1 MKNLIN
7 DYKNGLD
14 EISVLLQ
21 ELRAYTTIKGLDK
34 KTVEDIINHI
44 ENITDE
50 LCNIHFK
57 SNSFPECTSI
67 EEMKLYSKI
76 SEKLYSSLQEYCN
89 IVIKTDFEYMFN
101 DLQEDKLNKI
111 FCRISE
117 LFALSMGF
125 ITSAKKYCRDNNI
138 FDLMI
143 YNS

>member
-14 EISVLLQ
+14 EISVFLQ

-57 SNSFPECTSI
+57 SNSFPECTNI
-67 EEMKLYSKI
+67 EEMKLYRKI
-76 SEKLYSSLQEYCN
+76 SEKLYSS
-89 IVIKTDFEYMFN
+89 FEYMFN

-111 FCRISE
+111 FRRISE

>member
-1 MKNLIN
+1 MKKLIN

-44 ENITDE
+44 ENIT
-50 LCNIHFK
+50 
-57 SNSFPECTSI
+57 
-67 EEMKLYSKI
+67 
-76 SEKLYSSLQEYCN
+76 EKLYSSLQEYCN

-101 DLQEDKLNKI
+101 DLQADKLNI
-111 FCRISE
+111 ISRRISE

>member
-67 EEMKLYSKI
+67 EEMKLYRKI

-111 FCRISE
+111 FAAFLNCLRC
-117 LFALSMGF
+117 LWDLLLRQ
-125 ITSAKKYCRDNNI
+125 KNI
-138 FDLMI
+138 VEIII
-143 YNS
+143 YLI

>member
-50 LCNIHFK
+50 LDIDESVEKIEVMNYVTYILNLIHFR
-57 SNSFPECTSI
+57 SV
-67 EEMKLYSKI
+67 
-76 SEKLYSSLQEYCN
+76 Q
-89 IVIKTDFEYMFN
+89 
-101 DLQEDKLNKI
+101 
-111 FCRISE
+111 
-117 LFALSMGF
+117 A
-125 ITSAKKYCRDNNI
+125 
-138 FDLMI
+138 
-143 YNS
+143 

>member
-14 EISVLLQ
+14 EISVFLQ

-67 EEMKLYSKI
+67 EEMNYI
-76 SEKLYSSLQEYCN
+76 EKYLKNCIVHYKN
-89 IVIKTDFEYMFN
+89 IVIYLLKPI
-101 DLQEDKLNKI
+101 LNI
-111 FCRISE
+111 C
-117 LFALSMGF
+117 
-125 ITSAKKYCRDNNI
+125 
-138 FDLMI
+138 LMI
-143 YNS
+143 YKKIS

>member
-50 LCNIHFK
+50 LCNIH
-57 SNSFPECTSI
+57 
-67 EEMKLYSKI
+67 
-76 SEKLYSSLQEYCN
+76 
-89 IVIKTDFEYMFN
+89 
-101 DLQEDKLNKI
+101 LNLI
-111 FCRISE
+111 HFRSVQ
-117 LFALSMGF
+117 A
-125 ITSAKKYCRDNNI
+125 
-138 FDLMI
+138 
-143 YNS
+143 